1 VRQNKVVGSSM
12 NNLKTV
18 TTVKVTSN
26 DQRIITGSLDQ
37 QIKVLDPENFTVHY
51 QQKYQAGIM
60 SFDITKNQ
68 TYFALGMKYV
78 YKNKRIIRE

>member
-1 VRQNKVVGSSM
+1 M

-37 QIKVLDPENFTVHY
+37 QIKVLDPEDFTVYY
-51 QQKYQAGIM
+51 QAKYQAGIM

-68 TYFALGMKYV
+68 THLAVGMK
-78 YKNKRIIRE
+78 